1 MAHNLKDM
9 SIRPEVVEPWLPRD
23 PLAEALYL
31 VRMRGVFY
39 SHTEATEPW
48 GLEMPPFGSCLTFH
62 VVTRGGCWLDVAGET
77 SVYLRAG
84 DLALVPHGRGHVL
97 RSNPD
102 AAVDGRVDELPQ
114 QMVSEHYSLLRCGG
128 GGARTTLICGIVSF
142 DQPAV
147 GRLLDL
153 LPPMIH
159 FDTADDRDSPIGDAL
174 RLMSAELRLLR
185 PGGEA
190 VTTRLADILVIEAI
204 RSWLAV
210 DPAARTGWLGA
221 LQDPQLGRAIAAVH
235 RSPGDDWTVES
246 LAREAA
252 MSRSAFAARFTELVG
267 EPAMRYVTR
276 CRMDVAR
283 ARLERGDATVAAVAA
298 ELGYLSEAS
307 FSRAFT
313 RTVGS
318 SPGAVRRGAL
328 NGPPA
333 RLSVA
338 LSAESR
344 TGAQGRSV
352 LGG

>member
-1 MAHNLKDM
+1 M
-9 SIRPEVVEPWLPRD
+9 SIRPERVEPWLPRD
-23 PLAEALYL
+23 PLGEALYL

-39 SHTEATEPW
+39 SHTEATGPW
-48 GLEMPPFGSCLTFH
+48 GLEMPPFANCLAFH
-62 VVTRGGCWLDVAGET
+62 VVTRGGCWLELDGQ
-77 SVYLRAG
+77 SPVYLRAG

-97 RSNPD
+97 RSNPG
-102 AAVDGRVDELPQ
+102 AALDGRVDEMPQ

-128 GGARTTLICGIVSF
+128 GGASSTLICGVVSF
-142 DQPAV
+142 EQPAV

-153 LPPMIH
+153 LPSLIH
-159 FDTADDRDSPIGDAL
+159 IDTADERDSPIGDTL
-174 RLMSAELRLLR
+174 RLMSAELRRLR

-204 RSWLAV
+204 RSWLAG
-210 DPAARTGWLGA
+210 DSAAGTGWLGA
-221 LQDPQLGRAIAAVH
+221 LQDPQLGRAIAAIH
-235 RSPGDDWTVES
+235 RSPGHEWSVES

-267 EPAMRYVTR
+267 ESAMRYVTR

-283 ARLERGDATVAAVAA
+283 SRLERGDATVAAVAA

-318 SPGAVRRGAL
+318 SPGAVRRAGRTR
-328 NGPPA
+328 PPA
-333 RLSVA
+333 GTDEPRLVGHHDALRSVA
-338 LSAESR
+338 STELQHR
-344 TGAQGRSV
+344 FG
-352 LGG
+352 

>member
-1 MAHNLKDM
+1 M
-9 SIRPEVVEPWLPRD
+9 SIRPGIVDPWLPRD

-39 SHTEATEPW
+39 SHTEVTSPW
-48 GLEMPPFGSCLTFH
+48 GLEMPPFANCLSFH
-62 VVTRGGCWLDVAGET
+62 VVASGGCWLELDGQPP
-77 SVYLRAG
+77 VYLRAG
-84 DLALVPHGRGHVL
+84 DLALVPHGRGHLL
-97 RSNPD
+97 RSDPGAD
-102 AAVDGRVDELPQ
+102 LDGRVDQLPQ

-128 GGARTTLICGIVSF
+128 GGAPSTLVCGIVSF
-142 DQPAV
+142 DQPTI

-153 LPPMIH
+153 LPPLIH
-159 FDTADDRDSPIGDAL
+159 IDTSDDRDSRIGDTL
-174 RLMSAELRLLR
+174 RLMSSELRRLR

-204 RSWLAV
+204 RTWLAS
-210 DPAARTGWLGA
+210 DSDAGTGWLGA
-221 LQDPQLGRAIAAVH
+221 LQDPQLGRAIAAIH
-235 RSPGDDWTVES
+235 RAPGYDWTVES

-283 ARLERGDATVAAVAA
+283 ARLERGDTTVAAVAT
-298 ELGYLSEAS
+298 ELGYLSDAS

-318 SPGAVRRGAL
+318 SPGAVRRAGKENMLQA
-328 NGPPA
+328 
-333 RLSVA
+333 VA
-338 LSAESR
+338 P
-344 TGAQGRSV
+344 
-352 LGG
+352 